1 MPLMSTPPVRRG
13 IDIVDQD
20 QLRRF
25 IVLLLK
31 LLLAGVMLASAAA
44 LLAPKIQPLRLLAVL
59 SFLLVIIV
67 TYVALRTNLERAIKI
82 HVIGLWLMNS
92 LTAISLAGVHS
103 ANLIVYPFL
112 VAMSGWLLGK
122 RWLFGMAVASIAVIA
137 GLGLAET
144 MQWYVPTARAS
155 AMVVT
160 VTAVLVLVIV
170 SVLAYF
176 AFAVFANS
184 RDQALEMA
192 EQLVRHN
199 LEMAR
204 REQLMQLVMDSVPA
218 ALVAFDASG
227 HVRLGN
233 RRYGAMFGLTPDAL
247 PGRHVTEFAAPEV
260 LDTFMPYYRQCLRR
274 GSPQHYRRVALDP
287 VSGKEQVLDVD
298 LVPEREG
305 DLVIGVFGLVIDVTE
320 EVRAE
325 QQIRDLNE
333 SLERRV
339 ADRTA
344 KLQATMEDL
353 RRSQDGLA
361 RAERMAALGALVA
374 GVSHEL
380 NTPLG
385 NSVMAA
391 STIGDHAKGLTRAVE
406 QGQLKRSELNQ
417 FLAQLAEGSDL
428 LQRNLHRAED
438 LLRSF
443 KQVAVD
449 QTSENRRQFQLGE
462 VVGEIVDT
470 LAPSLKR
477 KPHRIEIDIPP
488 GLVMDSFPGPLGQVL
503 INLIN
508 NAYLHGFDENAEG
521 GLVRVQ
527 AVAEILADGREGVVL
542 AVADNGK
549 GIPEPLIARIFEP
562 FFTTRMG
569 QGGTGLGLNITYNIV
584 NGLLGGQI
592 DVHSKLG
599 AGTRFEIRIPL
610 AAPVATAATAAT
622 AVATALTTT
631 TTAD

>member
-1 MPLMSTPPVRRG
+1 M
-13 IDIVDQD
+13 
-20 QLRRF
+20 
-25 IVLLLK
+25 VLLLK
-31 LLLAGVMLASAAA
+31 LLLAGVMLAAAAA
-44 LLAPKIQPLRLLAVL
+44 LMAPLGEPLRVVVVLL
-59 SFLLVIIV
+59 FFLVIAA
-67 TYVALRTNLERAIKI
+67 TYWALRTKLERAIKI

-92 LTAISLAGVHS
+92 LTVVALAGVHS

-112 VAMSGWLLGK
+112 VAMSGWMLGK
-122 RWLFGMAVASIAVIA
+122 RWLFGMAAASISLIA
-137 GLGLAET
+137 GLGIAEN
-144 MQWYVPTARAS
+144 MHWYTPTARAS
-155 AMVVT
+155 ALVVT
-160 VTAVLVLVIV
+160 VTTVLVLVIV

-192 EQLVRHN
+192 EQLARHN

-218 ALVAFDASG
+218 ALVAFDANG
-227 HVRLGN
+227 HIRLGN
-233 RRYGAMFGLTPDAL
+233 RRYAAMFGLTPDTL
-247 PGRHVTEFAAPEV
+247 PGRHVVDFASQEV

-274 GSPQHYRRVALDP
+274 GHSQHYRRVGVDP

-298 LVPEREG
+298 LVAERAGEHI
-305 DLVIGVFGLVIDVTE
+305 IGVFGLILDVTKA
-320 EVRAE
+320 VHAE

-339 ADRTA
+339 EDRTA
-344 KLQATMEDL
+344 KLQAAMEDL

-361 RAERMAALGALVA
+361 RSERMAALGALVA

-391 STIGDHAKGLTRAVE
+391 STIGDHAKGLAQAVE

-449 QTSENRRQFQLGE
+449 QTSENRRQFELAE
-462 VVGEIVDT
+462 VVREIVDT

-477 KPHRIEIDIPP
+477 KPHRIEVTIPS
-488 GLVMDSFPGPLGQVL
+488 GLMMDSFPGPLGQVL

-508 NAYLHGFDENAEG
+508 NAYLHAFGENVESG
-521 GLVRVQ
+521 RVSVE
-527 AVAEILADGREGVVL
+527 AVAATLADGREGVVL
-542 AVADNGK
+542 AVTDNGE
-549 GIPEPLIARIFEP
+549 GIPEHLIARIFEP

-592 DVHSKLG
+592 DVHSRLG
-599 AGTRFEIRIPL
+599 EGTRFEIRIPL
-610 AAPVATAATAAT
+610 AAPVANPTAG
-622 AVATALTTT
+622 
-631 TTAD
+631 

>member
-1 MPLMSTPPVRRG
+1 MDFDAKPLLSTPAVRRA

-25 IVLLLK
+25 IVLVLK
-31 LLLAGVMLASAAA
+31 LLLIGVSLAFLAAIV
-44 LLAPKIQPLRLLAVL
+44 APVVQPLRVLAVL
-59 SFLLVIIV
+59 SFLLVVV
-67 TYVALRTNLERAIKI
+67 TTYWSLRTNLERAIKI
-82 HVIGLWLMNS
+82 LVIGLWMMNS

-112 VAMSGWLLGK
+112 VALSGWMLGR
-122 RWLFGMAVASIAVIA
+122 RWLIAMATASIAVIA

-144 MQWYVPTARAS
+144 MHWYLPTARAS
-155 AMVVT
+155 ALVVT

-176 AFAVFANS
+176 AFAVFAHS
-184 RDQALEMA
+184 RDQALGMA
-192 EQLVRHN
+192 EQLARHN

-218 ALVAFDASG
+218 ALVAFDGNG

-233 RRYGAMFGLTPDAL
+233 RRYAAMFGLTPDVL
-247 PGRHVTEFAAPEV
+247 PGRHVSDFATPEV
-260 LDTFMPYYRQCLRR
+260 LETFMPYYRQCLRR
-274 GSPQHYRRVALDP
+274 GSAQHYRRQALNP
-287 VSGKEQVLDVD
+287 VTGLEQVLDVD

-305 DLVIGVFGLVIDVTE
+305 DSILGVFGLILDVTE
-320 EVRAE
+320 TVRAE

-333 SLERRV
+333 TLERRV
-339 ADRTA
+339 EDRTA
-344 KLQATMEDL
+344 KLQAAMEDL

-361 RAERMAALGALVA
+361 RSERMAALGALVA

-380 NTPLG
+380 NTPIG

-391 STIGDHAKGLTRAVE
+391 STIGDHAKGLARAVE
-406 QGQLKRSELNQ
+406 QGQLKRSELNL

-449 QTSENRRQFQLGE
+449 QTSENRRQFDLAE

-477 KPHRIEIDIPP
+477 KPQRIEVAVAT

-508 NAYLHGFDENAEG
+508 NAYVHAFDSDSG
-521 GLVRVQ
+521 TGLVRVT
-527 AVAEILADGREGVVL
+527 AEAASLADGREGVLLV
-542 AVADNGK
+542 VSDNGK
-549 GIPEPLIARIFEP
+549 GIPEQSIARIFEP
-562 FFTTRMG
+562 FYTTRMG

-592 DVHSKLG
+592 DVHSTLG
-599 AGTRFEIRIPL
+599 ESTRFEIRIPL
-610 AAPVATAATAAT
+610 VAPVVGTAAG
-622 AVATALTTT
+622 
-631 TTAD
+631 